1 MAVQPIYIDVEEE
14 VPELIERLRL
24 SSSRE
29 IPVVVPA
36 RSRLAQSRF
45 NFQLLRDYARRLD
58 KQIAIISAD
67 PAVKQMATENGFSTF
82 SAVAEYS
89 ERDLIGS
96 AVAVSLG
103 AGMAGAAA
111 SGWASP
117 RPAVVAPPVPAR
129 DPGPPRL
136 QVRPQTTSSERRG
149 GGGRFV
155 AIAITVLALLLAL
168 IGAAV
173 YIPSAKVTLIAQ
185 AKDFSQTTDIQAAPG
200 SAPVRVRLVS
210 QNKQASRSFQSTG
223 TKVIPAATAQG
234 GVVYK
239 NDCPLGASFLIRNG
253 QRLATGS
260 GITFA
265 QLGDVRVESGSAT
278 PSNVIAVNTGPT
290 ANVPAGT
297 ISVIAG
303 NGYACLSVNNPAAT
317 AGGTDEQKLTFVS
330 QGDLDAAKAQLD
342 GELRG
347 QVQDDL
353 TKLAQPGEKLADSID
368 WKVDFFADH
377 KAADG
382 VATFTGTATETGSGA
397 IYNGEDVKK
406 ALVAY
411 LQKTVPK
418 DQALTDNQ
426 VATDFHVVSGSADGH
441 MAFHGS
447 AKGFI
452 APKIDFAKVRA
463 RLAGQN
469 TLAARSYLSTLPV
482 QSPVD
487 LSQQPFQ
494 LPIMPVL
501 ASRIDIKY
509 EVQAG
514 AAATHP

>member
-1 MAVQPIYIDVEEE
+1 M
-14 VPELIERLRL
+14 
-24 SSSRE
+24 
-29 IPVVVPA
+29 
-36 RSRLAQSRF
+36 
-45 NFQLLRDYARRLD
+45 
-58 KQIAIISAD
+58 
-67 PAVKQMATENGFSTF
+67 
-82 SAVAEYS
+82 
-89 ERDLIGS
+89 
-96 AVAVSLG
+96 
-103 AGMAGAAA
+103 
-111 SGWASP
+111 
-117 RPAVVAPPVPAR
+117 
-129 DPGPPRL
+129 
-136 QVRPQTTSSERRG
+136 
-149 GGGRFV
+149 
-155 AIAITVLALLLAL
+155 
-168 IGAAV
+168 
-173 YIPSAKVTLIAQ
+173 
-185 AKDFSQTTDIQAAPG
+185 
-200 SAPVRVRLVS
+200 
-210 QNKQASRSFQSTG
+210 
-223 TKVIPAATAQG
+223 
-234 GVVYK
+234 
-239 NDCPLGASFLIRNG
+239 
-253 QRLATGS
+253 
-260 GITFA
+260 
-265 QLGDVRVESGSAT
+265 
-278 PSNVIAVNTGPT
+278 
-290 ANVPAGT
+290 
-297 ISVIAG
+297 
-303 NGYACLSVNNPAAT
+303 
-317 AGGTDEQKLTFVS
+317 
-330 QGDLDAAKAQLD
+330 DAAKAQLD